1 MKKLRKNCKKVLTTL
16 DKRAIIVN
24 CIIIA
29 YYALFAPI
37 LILKKRFAKIRFDI
51 LYMRVREHNKR
62 PTARERRS
70 YYFEW
75 SD

>member
-1 MKKLRKNCKKVLTTL
+1 MKKLRKICKKVLTTL

-37 LILKKRFAKIRFDI
+37 LVLKKRFAEIRFDI
-51 LYMRVREHNKR
+51 LYMRVCEQNRR
-62 PTARERRS
+62 PAALNAAELLL
-70 YYFEW
+70 
-75 SD
+75 